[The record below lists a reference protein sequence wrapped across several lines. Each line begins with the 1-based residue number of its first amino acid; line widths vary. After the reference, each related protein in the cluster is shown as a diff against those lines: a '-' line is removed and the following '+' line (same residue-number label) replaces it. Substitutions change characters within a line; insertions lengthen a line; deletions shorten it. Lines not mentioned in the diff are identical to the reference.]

1 MDIRYNEAG
10 KFEETRFEKI
20 HNVIFNTSQEA
31 SIAVAQEIA
40 TLIRRKIELNELCVL
55 GLATGSS
62 PIKVYEE
69 LVRMHEEEDLSFV
82 DYAAMEAFK
91 RHYF

>member
-40 TLIRRKIELNELCVL
+40 
-55 GLATGSS
+55 
-62 PIKVYEE
+62 P
-69 LVRMHEEEDLSFV
+69 
-82 DYAAMEAFK
+82 
-91 RHYF
+91 